1 MLCLVLNDQH
11 QFEKKRKQTNF
22 CRSPQKIQFKRP
34 QSAVVL
40 ILYQKTLA
48 EVKIEEEKK

>member
-11 QFEKKRKQTNF
+11 QFEKKRKTYKF
-22 CRSPQKIQFKRP
+22 LSKSPKNV